1 MLFIGIAVFIWA
13 SNAQKQSTPLP
24 EVSSISVE
32 ETLALIAKTGVL
44 ILDVR
49 EKSAYDKDHLPN
61 AISVP
66 IGDLNQRLQEF
77 EAHKQMDV
85 VVYCNDGS
93 RRGPTA
99 TAQLNA
105 AGFSQAKNLAG
116 GIEAWRA
123 SSKVK

>member
-1 MLFIGIAVFIWA
+1 MQQTLRSNITILLFIGIAVFIWA

-77 EAHKQMDV
+77 EAHQQKEV

-93 RRGPTA
+93 RRGPS
-99 TAQLNA
+99 
-105 AGFSQAKNLAG
+105 GPCGK
-116 GIEAWRA
+116 
-123 SSKVK
+123 